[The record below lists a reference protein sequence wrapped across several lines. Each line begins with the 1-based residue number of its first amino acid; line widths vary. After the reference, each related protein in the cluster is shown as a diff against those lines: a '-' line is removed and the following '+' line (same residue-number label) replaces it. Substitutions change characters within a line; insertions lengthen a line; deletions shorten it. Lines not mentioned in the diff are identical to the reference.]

1 MVLHI
6 EQARKQFGGVIAVN
20 DVSFD
25 VKPGEIVAL
34 IGPNGAGK
42 STTFNLITGVL
53 TSTGGTISLLGSNIG
68 NAPPQQV
75 VQLGIARTFQHVKLV
90 PDMTV
95 LENVAIGAH
104 LRGNAGAIASMLRLD
119 RAEEARLLAEAA
131 RQIERVGLT
140 GQIDQPAG
148 SLSLGQQR
156 IVEIARALC
165 VDPILLLLDEPAAGL
180 RHMEKQRLA
189 GLLRQLRDGGMS
201 VLLVEHDMGFV
212 MDLADR
218 IVVLDFGTK
227 IAEGTPAAIKTNPEV
242 IKAYLG
248 ATS

>member
-1 MVLHI
+1 MV
-6 EQARKQFGGVIAVN
+6 AVN
-20 DVSFD
+20 NVSFD
-25 VKPGEIVAL
+25 VQAREIVAL

-53 TSTGGTISLLGSNIG
+53 SATSGSVSVLGKKVD
-68 NAPPQQV
+68 NAPPQEIV
-75 VQLGIARTFQHVKLV
+75 KLGICRTFQHVKLV

-104 LRGNAGAIASMLRLD
+104 LRGESGAIASMLRLD
-119 RAEEARLLAEAA
+119 RADEAKLLAEAA
-131 RQIERVGLT
+131 RQIERVGLA
-140 GQIDQPAG
+140 DQMHQLAG

-165 VDPILLLLDEPAAGL
+165 VDPMLLLLDEPAAGL
-180 RHMEKQRLA
+180 RRMEKQRLA
-189 GLLRQLRDGGMS
+189 ALLRELRDGGMS

-212 MDLADR
+212 MNLADR

-227 IAEGTPAAIKTNPEV
+227 IAEGTPATIKSNPEV

-248 ATS
+248 VAA

>member
-1 MVLHI
+1 
-6 EQARKQFGGVIAVN
+6 VIAVN

-25 VKPGEIVAL
+25 VQAREIVAL

-53 TSTGGTISLLGSNIG
+53 RASGGSLSVLGRKIN
-68 NAPPQQV
+68 NAPPQEIV
-75 VQLGIARTFQHVKLV
+75 SLGISRTFQHVKLV

-104 LRGNAGAIASMLRLD
+104 QRGAAGPLASMFRFD
-119 RAEEARLLAEAA
+119 RADEARLFAEAA

-140 GQIDQPAG
+140 EQIDQPAG

-165 VDPILLLLDEPAAGL
+165 ADPMLLLLDEPAAGL
-180 RHMEKQRLA
+180 RHMEKQRLVA
-189 GLLRQLRDGGMS
+189 LLRELRNSGMS

-227 IAEGTPAAIKTNPEV
+227 IAEGTPQAIKRNPDV

-248 ATS
+248 AAA